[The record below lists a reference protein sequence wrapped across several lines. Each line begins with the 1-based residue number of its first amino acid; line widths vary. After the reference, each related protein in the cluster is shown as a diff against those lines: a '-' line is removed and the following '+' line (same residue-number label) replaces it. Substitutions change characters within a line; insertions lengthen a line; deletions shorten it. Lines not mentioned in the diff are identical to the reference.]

1 MLHIMKKIADWIVEH
16 EKKEATDCSIP
27 DEVIDEWLETI
38 EERKKKMESNHKQ
51 NTQQYEML
59 LDLDEKVKEIENIR
73 HKKCH
78 TKGATI

>member
-38 EERKKKMESNHKQ
+38 EERKKRMESNHQQ
-51 NTQQYEML
+51 NRQQYEML
-59 LDLDEKVKEIENIR
+59 LDLDDKVKEIKKIR
-73 HKKCH
+73 TIKCIH
-78 TKGATI
+78 LKN